1 MPPILESDPLDSWDV
16 EEEPVSTPDDDVS
29 KKMTFV
35 SCFLCEKIFISSI
48 NPKISS
54 FAGIG

>member
-29 KKMTFV
+29 VKIGIRVMFSANNFV
-35 SCFLCEKIFISSI
+35 FNQNFNNQS
-48 NPKISS
+48 
-54 FAGIG
+54 

>member
-29 KKMTFV
+29 KNDIRVMFFCV
-35 SCFLCEKIFISSI
+35 EKSL
-48 NPKISS
+48 
-54 FAGIG
+54 

>member
-29 KKMTFV
+29 V
-35 SCFLCEKIFISSI
+35 V
-48 NPKISS
+48 
-54 FAGIG
+54 